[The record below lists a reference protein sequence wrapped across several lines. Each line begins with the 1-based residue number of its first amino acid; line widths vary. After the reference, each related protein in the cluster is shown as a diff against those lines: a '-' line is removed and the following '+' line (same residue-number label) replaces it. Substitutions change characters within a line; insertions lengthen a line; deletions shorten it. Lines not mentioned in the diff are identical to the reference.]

1 METHM
6 TPSTTIYFT
15 KLQSDSFMI
24 HGERYIT
31 SLYRP
36 AHMQPPMCL
45 QYSILA
51 AGASASP
58 AYKHMAETFY
68 VRARQYIQADEMKV
82 CTRQSLLISVLTHTE
97 RCRSDLTS
105 PLSSLGSD

>member
-1 METHM
+1 MAT
-6 TPSTTIYFT
+6 STTIYFT

-24 HGERYIT
+24 HRERYIA

-58 AYKHMAETFY
+58 TYKHMAETFY

-82 CTRQSLLISVLTHTE
+82 RG
-97 RCRSDLTS
+97 
-105 PLSSLGSD
+105 SSLDSY

>member
-1 METHM
+1 MAT
-6 TPSTTIYFT
+6 STTIYFT

-24 HGERYIT
+24 HGERYIA

-58 AYKHMAETFY
+58 TYKHMAETFY

-82 CTRQSLLISVLTHTE
+82 RGLQ
-97 RCRSDLTS
+97 
-105 PLSSLGSD
+105 P